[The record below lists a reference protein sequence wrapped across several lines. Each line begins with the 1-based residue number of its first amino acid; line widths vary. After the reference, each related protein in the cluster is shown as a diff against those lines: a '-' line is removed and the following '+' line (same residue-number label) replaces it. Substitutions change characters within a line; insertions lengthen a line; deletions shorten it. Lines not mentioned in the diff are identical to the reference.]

1 MHCAMFKYFNAM
13 HCTMFKYYTNIGW
26 PVADSLK
33 Q

>member
-13 HCTMFKYYTNIGW
+13 HCAMFKYYTNIGW